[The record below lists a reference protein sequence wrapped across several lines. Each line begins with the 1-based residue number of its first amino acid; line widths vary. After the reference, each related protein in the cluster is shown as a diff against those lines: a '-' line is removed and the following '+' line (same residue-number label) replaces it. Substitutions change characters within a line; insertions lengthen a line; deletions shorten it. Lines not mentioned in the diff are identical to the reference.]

1 MAKKRKKAP
10 RGYHYMP
17 DGTLMKNSAH
27 KKKKKKRWV
36 DLLQHQHWLRWLIRD
51 QCEREEEMSKKRKRR
66 KVPKDKATDLPKKYL
81 SGLKGSKRSARA
93 SLIKTM
99 SSLYKSGARIPA
111 SLFKM
116 RRK

>member
-1 MAKKRKKAP
+1 
-10 RGYHYMP
+10 
-17 DGTLMKNSAH
+17 
-27 KKKKKKRWV
+27 
-36 DLLQHQHWLRWLIRD
+36 
-51 QCEREEEMSKKRKRR
+51 MSKKRKRKR
-66 KVPKDKATDLPKKYL
+66 VARDKETNLPKKYL

-111 SLFKM
+111 SMFKA

>member
-1 MAKKRKKAP
+1 MAKKRK
-10 RGYHYMP
+10 
-17 DGTLMKNSAH
+17 
-27 KKKKKKRWV
+27 
-36 DLLQHQHWLRWLIRD
+36 
-51 QCEREEEMSKKRKRR
+51 RKRVAR
-66 KVPKDKATDLPKKYL
+66 DKETDLPKKYL

-111 SLFKM
+111 SMFKA